1 MRIFT
6 IALCFAIGLL
16 SCGGHK
22 SYTNA
27 SFDNA
32 TANHKIVAVLPVNMV
47 FTGTRPKQMTD
58 ADVAKQEAAESKA
71 FQQSLYNSILR
82 NANTKKQY
90 TTVQIQPIEK
100 TMSILKTANISYLDV
115 AEKDDAELC
124 KTLGVDAVVR
134 TNVQKNRYMSDLQSY
149 GASVLNRAIFE
160 IFDGPFIPGT
170 IIGAPKANTK
180 ANEIIASCAVQS
192 GGSVLWNDS
201 YNKEADWQRP
211 TSEIIENIAENFGKH
226 FPYKKDK

>member
-1 MRIFT
+1 MRNFT
-6 IALCFAIGLL
+6 ISLILIFMAA
-16 SCGGHK
+16 CGGHK
-22 SYTNA
+22 SYTNSA
-27 SFDNA
+27 FDNA
-32 TANHKIVAVLPVNMV
+32 TANHKIVAVLPVNIV
-47 FTGTRPKQMTD
+47 FTGTKPKKMTD
-58 ADVAKQEAAESKA
+58 EDLAKQETAESKA

-100 TMSILKTANISYLDV
+100 TMSLLKNSNISFRDV

-124 KTLGVDAVVR
+124 KILSVDAVVR

-180 ANEIIASCAVQS
+180 SNEIIASCAVQS
-192 GGSVLWNDS
+192 SGTVLWNDN

-211 TSEIIENIAENFGKH
+211 TSEIIDNIAENFGKH